1 MIFLIGL
8 GPGDPQRLP
17 AYNVDLLTS
26 GLPVYLRTARHPV
39 LASPALASLTFT
51 AFDEVY
57 ETSSSFDETYDSIVT
72 RVLSAVAE
80 APQGKIVYA
89 VPGHPL
95 IGETTVSRLI
105 TTAREQEIP
114 FKVVGA
120 PSFIDACLEA
130 IGAAI
135 TDDLHIVDALTLNPN
150 APMPPDSLQSAAPLL
165 LYQVHSQ
172 SAASNAKLA
181 LMRAGYPDDYPVTLI
196 RAAGVPGEED
206 TMEMP
211 LYQMDRGYTAP
222 NAHLT
227 SVYVAALPAE
237 RRRPS
242 FPRLVEVMAQL
253 RDPENGCPWDLKQTH
268 ETLRRYALEEAYE
281 VVEAIDS
288 GDPDK
293 LCDELG
299 DLLLQVVF
307 HAQLASEQGVFEIV
321 DVCEAIVDKLVRRH
335 PHIFG
340 DVKVA
345 NADEVLTNWN
355 AIKATEKSNENRKS
369 RLDGIPKALP
379 ALMTALEVS
388 KRAVKAGFEWPDVQ
402 GIFDKAVEEFG
413 ELRHEIENGGS
424 KERIASELGDV
435 LFTLVNVGRQLEI
448 DAEESLRH
456 QLTRFEGRFR
466 FMEERADA
474 NGGLES
480 LTLEQMEDL
489 WRQAKDNEQKRMRQ
503 ERQSGI

>member
-1 MIFLIGL
+1 
-8 GPGDPQRLP
+8 
-17 AYNVDLLTS
+17 
-26 GLPVYLRTARHPV
+26 
-39 LASPALASLTFT
+39 
-51 AFDEVY
+51 
-57 ETSSSFDETYDSIVT
+57 
-72 RVLSAVAE
+72 
-80 APQGKIVYA
+80 
-89 VPGHPL
+89 
-95 IGETTVSRLI
+95 
-105 TTAREQEIP
+105 
-114 FKVVGA
+114 
-120 PSFIDACLEA
+120 
-130 IGAAI
+130 
-135 TDDLHIVDALTLNPN
+135 
-150 APMPPDSLQSAAPLL
+150 
-165 LYQVHSQ
+165 
-172 SAASNAKLA
+172 
-181 LMRAGYPDDYPVTLI
+181 
-196 RAAGVPGEED
+196 
-206 TMEMP
+206 
-211 LYQMDRGYTAP
+211 
-222 NAHLT
+222 
-227 SVYVAALPAE
+227 
-237 RRRPS
+237 
-242 FPRLVEVMAQL
+242 LVEVMAQL

-355 AIKATEKSNENRKS
+355 AIKATEKGNENRKS